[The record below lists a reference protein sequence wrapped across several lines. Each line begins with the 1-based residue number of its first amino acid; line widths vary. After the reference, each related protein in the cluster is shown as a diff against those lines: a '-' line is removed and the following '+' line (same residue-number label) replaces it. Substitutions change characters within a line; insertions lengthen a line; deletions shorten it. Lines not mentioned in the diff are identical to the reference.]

1 MEDRIMGNIYTQ
13 SPMQQG
19 IFFHNMISKDNIY
32 YDQVRFDIKGA
43 FSADVFTKSIQVL
56 INSHQALRSRYFLS
70 NGDKPQL
77 EIMDSR

>member
-1 MEDRIMGNIYTQ
+1 MGNIYTQ

-56 INSHQALRSRYFLS
+56 INSHQALRSRYFYLMVIS
-70 NGDKPQL
+70 HSWKSWTAV
-77 EIMDSR
+77 SRR

>member
-1 MEDRIMGNIYTQ
+1 MGNIYTQ

-43 FSADVFTKSIQVL
+43 FSADIFTKSIQVL
-56 INSHQALRSRYFLS
+56 INSHQAL
-70 NGDKPQL
+70 
-77 EIMDSR
+77 